1 MDVAKKAGI
10 NLTEKMAP
18 GLANMNAQMLDAKM
32 ALFDAPL
39 QALDMQNQFDSMQ
52 DKIASGDTSKSTIIQ
67 FLKTGFQRGYAL
79 TGSSSKAT
87 VMLEDTMKSLADV
100 MPGQIDKIMEVASE
114 IGVFDSKRE
123 SESFITSKGSTYSS
137 IFGEAIRNSG
147 VEGVSDT
154 QILTQIGKVIAEG
167 GAGASVAM
175 DDLLNNVLL
184 GKSSGKDILA
194 FLNTGYLNTP
204 NPGAQ
209 GNDVLPSGKRVAP
222 VDPSSLSTQV
232 AYAPNIQI
240 SGVISVDDKAA
251 QKVIT
256 DIVDAQWLKIKRQNQ
271 GAK

>member
-1 MDVAKKAGI
+1 
-10 NLTEKMAP
+10 
-18 GLANMNAQMLDAKM
+18 
-32 ALFDAPL
+32 
-39 QALDMQNQFDSMQ
+39 
-52 DKIASGDTSKSTIIQ
+52 
-67 FLKTGFQRGYAL
+67 
-79 TGSSSKAT
+79 
-87 VMLEDTMKSLADV
+87 
-100 MPGQIDKIMEVASE
+100 
-114 IGVFDSKRE
+114 
-123 SESFITSKGSTYSS
+123 
-137 IFGEAIRNSG
+137 
-147 VEGVSDT
+147 
-154 QILTQIGKVIAEG
+154 LTQIGKVIAEG

-175 DDLLNNVLL
+175 DDLLNNVLT

-204 NPGAQ
+204 NPDAQ